1 MRFVPL
7 VMVLLT
13 ACERNPSF
21 VGPWDIVRA
30 DRGGDVQ
37 TDVGWLDF
45 DGDGTVVVFLA
56 YDHGTEGFEPLLQP
70 VYTTESTN
78 ITAVD
83 VERWTEER
91 PPFETVEIGGFGV
104 FDVENYTGIR
114 TVFTGD
120 VSWLY
125 GAATER
131 TTLVLR
137 R

>member
-1 MRFVPL
+1 MRHVAL
-7 VMVLLT
+7 VLLLS

-21 VGPWDIVRA
+21 VGPWDIVQA
-30 DRGGDVQ
+30 ERGGDVQ

-45 DGDGTVVVFLA
+45 DGDGSVVVFLA
-56 YDHGTEGFEPLLQP
+56 YDHGGEGFEPLQQP
-70 VYTTESTN
+70 VYTTEATN

-83 VERWTEER
+83 VEGFYNER

-104 FDVENYTGIR
+104 FDVDSYTGIR
-114 TVFTGD
+114 TVFVGPVT
-120 VSWLY
+120 WL
-125 GAATER
+125 GGPESER